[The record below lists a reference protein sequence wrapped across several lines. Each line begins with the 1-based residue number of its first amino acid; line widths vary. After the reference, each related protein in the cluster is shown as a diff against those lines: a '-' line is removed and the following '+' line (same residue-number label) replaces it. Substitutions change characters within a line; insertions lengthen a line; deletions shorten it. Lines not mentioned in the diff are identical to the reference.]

1 MNERNRIEQL
11 FYCHS
16 CHDLAQ
22 VCPFLQHFCAW
33 ILLYTFIKPDVPNVF
48 AINLF
53 RKAAISNIE
62 LLLKSCV
69 VLKYKNWNGEK
80 GSDVIFAWRW
90 VLVSK
95 ELSNA
100 NFVIQLMSQFFNSTA
115 IICVLFSDMLK
126 KVFFGISHEIKINNA
141 INDETCCIYQG

>member
-22 VCPFLQHFCAW
+22 VCPFLQHFGAW
-33 ILLYTFIKPDVPNVF
+33 IRLYTFIKPDVPNVF

-62 LLLKSCV
+62 FLLKSCV
-69 VLKYKNWNGEK
+69 VLKSKNWNGEK

-95 ELSNA
+95 ELFNA
-100 NFVIQLMSQFFNSTA
+100 NFVIQLMSQFSNTLNCTLESRVSIA
-115 IICVLFSDMLK
+115 IICSLFSDMLK
-126 KVFFGISHEIKINNA
+126 KVFFGISHEIK
-141 INDETCCIYQG
+141 